1 MSGSIDAYQ
10 DAFDASSS
18 WAELQG
24 ARFEACT
31 FKNVSWPGK
40 DLRQARFEDCTF
52 EDCDWS
58 NARVLGV
65 SFQGVLMRGCKLVGV
80 RFEMCNALGLDLRL
94 ESCNCESASFLGMDL
109 RGVQWKGGKAHQVD
123 FSDANAQGVC
133 FDEVALNDAVF
144 DRTNLSEADFR
155 TATGWRIDP
164 TRNPLS
170 SARFDAEALTGLLEQ
185 WKLRYD

>member
-1 MSGSIDAYQ
+1 MADAIDAY
-10 DAFDASSS
+10 DAHFDATSP
-18 WAELQG
+18 WGDLRG

-31 FKNVSWPGK
+31 FKNVNWAEK
-40 DLRQARFEDCTF
+40 NLRQARFEDCTF

-65 SFQGVLMRGCKLVGV
+65 GLQGVQMKGCKLVGV
-80 RFEMCNALGLDLRL
+80 RFEMCNPLGLELRL

-109 RGVQWKGGKAHQVD
+109 RGVKWKGGKAHQAD
-123 FSDANAQGVC
+123 FTEANAEGVC
-133 FDEVALNDAVF
+133 FDEVALDNAVF

-164 TRNPLS
+164 TRNRLNA
-170 SARFDAEALTGLLEQ
+170 ARFDSDALTGLLEQ